1 MRNAY
6 DRTVWTVI
14 AAALMLIA
22 LNPWIGPG
30 GAKAQSGIMDV
41 NVVSFNGQSLK
52 SRSRMVSMTPLP
64 VVVDL
69 VKYKGEFISV
79 NNPIEV
85 EVQNR

>member
-1 MRNAY
+1 MKNAF

-22 LNPWIGPG
+22 LNPWIAPG
-30 GAKAQSGIMDV
+30 RAKAQSGIMDV